1 MAPDDAEPELDRRL
15 AETADLVTVAVD
27 ALLPRTDGPEAR
39 LTEAMRYAVLGPS
52 RRLRPFYVVETARMY
67 GVEDRAALRAA
78 CAVECVHVAAQ
89 TQDDLPALDDAR
101 ARDGRPALHRA
112 YDLATALLAVDA
124 LKAAAFEMLAHR
136 DTHEDAA
143 VRVELVR
150 KLAVAAGA
158 RGAAGGRM
166 IESLG
171 PLEDTGAVARMQR
184 MKTGALIAFAVEA
197 PLVLARAEGPE
208 RAALMA
214 FATDLSL
221 GHRLSQ
227 GLQALGK
234 PRPAA
239 GAGRAVRSPSPG
251 LDLAASMG
259 APQARERLSLLAE
272 QCRRHLDIFGGRAR
286 YLRDSVDFVLDR
298 RA

>member
-1 MAPDDAEPELDRRL
+1 MTPGDAAPELGRRL

-27 ALLPRTDGPEAR
+27 ALLPRADGPEAR
-39 LTEAMRYAVLGPS
+39 LTEAMRYAVLGPG

-78 CAVECVHVAAQ
+78 CAVECVHVAAEV
-89 TQDDLPALDDAR
+89 QDDLPALDDAR
-101 ARDGRPALHRA
+101 TRDGRAALHRA
-112 YDLATALLAVDA
+112 YDPATALLAVDA

-136 DTHEDAA
+136 DTHEDAG
-143 VRVELVR
+143 VRAELVR

-158 RGAAGGRM
+158 RGAVGGRM
-166 IESLG
+166 IECLDPG
-171 PLEDTGAVARMQR
+171 EDLGAVARMQR

-208 RAALMA
+208 RGALLA

-221 GHRLSQ
+221 GYRLSES
-227 GLQALGK
+227 LQALGK
-234 PRPAA
+234 PRSTAA
-239 GAGRAVRSPSPG
+239 SGRPIRSASPG
-251 LDLAASMG
+251 LEPAASTG
-259 APQARERLSLLAE
+259 ASQARERLSLLAE
-272 QCRRHLDIFGGRAR
+272 QCRRHLDIFGSRAR

>member
-1 MAPDDAEPELDRRL
+1 MASGDAAPELDRRL
-15 AETADLVTVAVD
+15 AETADLVTVAID
-27 ALLPRTDGPEAR
+27 ALLPRADGPEAR
-39 LTEAMRYAVLGPS
+39 LTEAMRYAVLGPG

-78 CAVECVHVAAQ
+78 CAVECVHVAAEV
-89 TQDDLPALDDAR
+89 QDDLPALDDAR
-101 ARDGRPALHRA
+101 TRDGRAALHRA
-112 YDLATALLAVDA
+112 YDPATALLAVDA

-136 DTHEDAA
+136 DTHEDAG
-143 VRVELVR
+143 VRAELVR

-158 RGAAGGRM
+158 RGAVGGRM
-166 IESLG
+166 IECLDPG
-171 PLEDTGAVARMQR
+171 EDLGAVARMQR

-208 RAALMA
+208 RAALLA

-221 GHRLSQ
+221 GHRLSES
-227 GLQALGK
+227 LQALGK
-234 PRPAA
+234 PRSAA
-239 GAGRAVRSPSPG
+239 ASGRPVRNASPG
-251 LDLAASMG
+251 PEAAAYPEAS
-259 APQARERLSLLAE
+259 QARERLSLLAE
-272 QCRRHLDIFGGRAR
+272 QCRRHLDIFGSRAR